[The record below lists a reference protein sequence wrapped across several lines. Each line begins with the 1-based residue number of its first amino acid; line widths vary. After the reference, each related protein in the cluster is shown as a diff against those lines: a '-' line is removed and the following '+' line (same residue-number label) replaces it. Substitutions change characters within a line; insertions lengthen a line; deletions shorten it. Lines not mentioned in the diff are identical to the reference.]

1 MCTEDGSG
9 EQSKSCWGSIGCNR
23 TGRQVHPPSFLLPGT
38 QVLAHLLQL
47 VLPLLS
53 TMGFFAL
60 SLLSVVR
67 NLLHFT

>member
-1 MCTEDGSG
+1 MA
-9 EQSKSCWGSIGCNR
+9 QVSKARAAGAASDA
-23 TGRQVHPPSFLLPGT
+23 TGQGVRDILLPSFLLPGT